1 MSNRVIFRLVIIGLL
16 MFEIAILAALH
27 FVDDGALAPATN
39 LLPKTVN
46 WQTYFDLS
54 PVLVGFIGL
63 LLIILIMASVVGAL
77 LFRNWGRWLYLAV
90 AVLIVPVSVFT
101 GPTIYYGWENA
112 LWDMFKMANGAV
124 ILAMFLP
131 PISNEFNKLSQQ
143 DAASCAAA

>member
-1 MSNRVIFRLVIIGLL
+1 
-16 MFEIAILAALH
+16 MFEIAILAVLY
-27 FVDDGALAPATN
+27 FVDDGALAPARS
-39 LLPKTVN
+39 LLPETVD

-77 LFRNWGRWLYLAV
+77 LFRNWGRWLYLSV

-101 GPTIYYGWENA
+101 GPTISYGWENA
-112 LWDMFKMANGAV
+112 FWDMLIMANGAV

-143 DAASCAAA
+143 DAASCAAS